1 MKSTRGCVGIQL
13 RSFSRSCELSSYRAV
28 LARCHPEEMGVGLD
42 FGTTNSSIA
51 LAGPNGVQVA
61 NFPYSGGVTESFR
74 SLLYLHRIRENGR
87 SVIKSW
93 SGPAGIDEYLRFD
106 EKGRLV
112 QSLKSFLT
120 SRSLQTTEV
129 FGRRFKL
136 EELIARILADIRVGC
151 EDQLGPTAKQVVV
164 GRPVQFVGS
173 KSEADDEYA
182 LDRLKEALLI
192 AGFEDVRFEYEPVA
206 AAYHYES
213 TLDHDELV
221 MIGDFGG
228 GTSDFSLLRVG
239 PSLRRLGATRHVIGN
254 EGVGIAGDAF
264 DARIIRRLVSPALG
278 AGSELES
285 GGKTLPVP
293 NWVYFKL
300 ERWHHLSFLKSAD
313 TLNMLKNVAAQALEP
328 EKIKGLLYLIQH
340 DLGYQLHRAVQRA
353 KITLSHADHTR
364 FRFADGDAEIDEELT
379 RADFEI
385 WIQEELNDIE
395 GHVDALLSKT
405 GTHASDVDAVFLTGG
420 SSFVPAVRRI
430 FESRFGHAKIRT
442 GGEFTSVARGLA
454 LRAAELH

>member
-1 MKSTRGCVGIQL
+1 M
-13 RSFSRSCELSSYRAV
+13 
-28 LARCHPEEMGVGLD
+28 PVGLD

-61 NFPYSGGVTESFR
+61 NFTYSGGVTESFR
-74 SLLYLHRIRENGR
+74 SLLYLHNLREHGR
-87 SVIKSW
+87 STIKSW
-93 SGPAGIDEYLRFD
+93 SGPAGIDEYLQSD

-120 SRSLQTTEV
+120 SRSLHTTDV

-136 EELIARILADIRVGC
+136 EELIARILADIRLGAAH
-151 EDQLGPTAKQVVV
+151 QFGPTAKRVVV
-164 GRPVQFVGS
+164 GRPVRFVGAE
-173 KSEADDEYA
+173 SEADDEYA
-182 LDRLKEALLI
+182 VARLKEALLL
-192 AGFEDVRFEYEPVA
+192 AGFKEVSFEYEPVG

-239 PSLRRLGATRHVIGN
+239 PSLRRSGATRQVIGN
-254 EGVGIAGDAF
+254 EGVGIAGDSF
-264 DARIIRRLVSPALG
+264 DARIIRHLVSPALG
-278 AGSELES
+278 AGSELRS
-285 GGKTLPVP
+285 GRKRLPVP

-313 TLNMLKNVAAQALEP
+313 TLNMLKSVAAQAFEP
-328 EKIKGLLYLIQH
+328 KKIEALLYLIQH

-353 KITLSHADHTR
+353 KIALSNAERTR
-364 FRFADGDAEIDEELT
+364 FHFSDGDVEIDEELT
-379 RADFEI
+379 RADFED
-385 WIQEELNDIE
+385 WIQEELSDIQD
-395 GHVDALLSKT
+395 HVDRLLSKT
-405 GTHASDVDAVFLTGG
+405 GTHPADVDVVFLTGG

-430 FESRFGHAKIRT
+430 FESRFGPHKIRT

-454 LRAAELH
+454 LRAAELG